1 MTDVKDRPEASAD
14 AELILKLQDKLDS
27 LKNQIHTWTAKAKGK
42 PRKFLVSS
50 LNCKGLFQCLQ
61 TLVCLRINLLIIPI
75 LVTRLRFSNIILDF
89 SNCGSY
95 FYVLPINNGCFS
107 FFSFS
112 F

>member
-50 LNCKGLFQCLQ
+50 LNKLQ
-61 TLVCLRINLLIIPI
+61 GFV
-75 LVTRLRFSNIILDF
+75 
-89 SNCGSY
+89 
-95 FYVLPINNGCFS
+95 
-107 FFSFS
+107 
-112 F
+112 